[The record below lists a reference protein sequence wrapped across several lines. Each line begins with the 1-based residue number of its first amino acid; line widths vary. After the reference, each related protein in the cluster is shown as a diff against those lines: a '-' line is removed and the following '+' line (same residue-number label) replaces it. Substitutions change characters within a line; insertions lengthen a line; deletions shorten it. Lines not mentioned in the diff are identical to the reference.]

1 MRLPRQD
8 RLMPAWFWIL
18 VVILLAVFI
27 GFLARRSGDPARRQ
41 PVSVVSEPQRDRLVT
56 TPERSVHAEAATP
69 AGGGYAAPMA
79 TEVPAASAGEARIR
93 TGATVASATAGRLE
107 EHPPTEL
114 ADEATGRADEA
125 TGSADQ
131 PDTRADDDNEEA
143 ELTEEAQLTEEA
155 RERGDEGYVET
166 FGNERDDG
174 PSSEYGPGSANA
186 NGPRPGGW
194 MVKGNAD
201 SMLFYTPSAPSYAR
215 ARADV
220 WFRDEAAAIQAGF
233 VRWDA
238 HHR

>member
-1 MRLPRQD
+1 
-8 RLMPAWFWIL
+8 MPAWFWIL

-131 PDTRADDDNEEA
+131 PDTRATRA
-143 ELTEEAQLTEEA
+143 P
-155 RERGDEGYVET
+155 
-166 FGNERDDG
+166 G
-174 PSSEYGPGSANA
+174 PTYGSATRRQRSRPA
-186 NGPRPGGW
+186 SFGGMPTTAEADRRPLGASDGVPHELASDSPMPTAKGARQEGDRMRPGRE
-194 MVKGNAD
+194 
-201 SMLFYTPSAPSYAR
+201 T
-215 ARADV
+215 
-220 WFRDEAAAIQAGF
+220 
-233 VRWDA
+233 
-238 HHR
+238 